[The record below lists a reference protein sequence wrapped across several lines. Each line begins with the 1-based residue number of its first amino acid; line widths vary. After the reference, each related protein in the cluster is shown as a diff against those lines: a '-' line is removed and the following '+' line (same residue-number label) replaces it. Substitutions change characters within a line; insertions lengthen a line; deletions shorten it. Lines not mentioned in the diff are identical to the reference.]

1 MKTSIN
7 KGEEWLDYIPEKR
20 TKYQELLKDLSPEI
34 EEAFDKF
41 IDVTDVDGSTKIT
54 DRIEKNYDKL
64 PLEKVLQ
71 MIKKDW
77 EVYLEI
83 NRTIKKN
90 NWWRSSTVWP
100 ISTNQSEILNH
111 ALIHEEIKS
120 WDIITFLHFEKN
132 DENNYKVSIKQVE
145 QPRDTTFINK
155 WLIFVNEWEDVDIND
170 IQIAS

>member
-1 MKTSIN
+1 MIANTN
-7 KGEEWLDYIPEKR
+7 KVQEWLDYIPGKR
-20 TKYQELLKDLSPEI
+20 AKYQELLKDLSPEI

-41 IDVTDVDGSTKIT
+41 IDVTDVDGSTNIT
-54 DRIEKNYDKL
+54 DRIEIHHDKL

-100 ISTNQSEILNH
+100 ISTNQSEILKH
-111 ALIHEEIKS
+111 ALIHKEIKS

-145 QPRDTTFINK
+145 QPSDTTFINK
-155 WLIFVNEWEDVDIND
+155 WLMFVNEWEDVDINS
-170 IQIAS
+170 IQLAS